1 MKLVLG
7 LSAVSVAISWLVWM
21 AKRASQRVPLRQAVI
36 DFLTG
41 SPSESVLSI
50 GLLLFGLLLIAAH
63 FVGSK

>member
-7 LSAVSVAISWLVWM
+7 LSAVSVEVAWLVWM
-21 AKRASQRVPLRQAVI
+21 TKRVHQRVPLRQAVI